1 MLKSSALGTDGTF
14 RQSKKLLGVYG
25 GSDRMGRSRRDLQKQ
40 AAAKLSTQDLIAM
53 IKKDL

>member
-1 MLKSSALGTDGTF
+1 
-14 RQSKKLLGVYG
+14 
-25 GSDRMGRSRRDLQKQ
+25 MGRSRRDLQKQ